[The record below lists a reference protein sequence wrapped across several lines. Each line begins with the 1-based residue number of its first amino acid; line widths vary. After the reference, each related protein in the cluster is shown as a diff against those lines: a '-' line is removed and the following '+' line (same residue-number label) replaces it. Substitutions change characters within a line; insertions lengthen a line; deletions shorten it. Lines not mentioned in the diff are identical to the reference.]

1 MIVPNQ
7 DLTYS
12 YGTSSLKGNYGNLH
26 TDGWEIALD
35 YSHRFNNGLRI
46 SANAALS
53 DFKTIIDD
61 YGNVNGL
68 TSYYKGKVYGDIWG
82 FKVS

>member
-82 FKVS
+82 LR